1 MERDFGIEEVQV
13 ARVLFRL
20 AGNVVFVASLVNL
33 IGHLLQSKRE
43 EISQSVIVSDSNSYD
58 LMLFFDWGLCKDD
71 GSGDS
76 ILHHLGHHLLHYG
89 GQGLGDRHIWNHHV
103 MVHLSQNQYSANSSA
118 APEIF
123 LSN

>member
-13 ARVLFRL
+13 ARVLL

-33 IGHLLQSKRE
+33 FGHLLQSKRE

-76 ILHHLGHHLLHYG
+76 ILHHLGHHLFHYG
-89 GQGLGDRHIWNHHV
+89 GQELRDRHIWNHHV